1 LPALLV
7 VIIASIADNLIMDK
21 VFLQKF
27 AIRVKEIRKAKGLVQ
42 DDLDSDRISRST
54 VSNIEIAR
62 NDITLTKIKALADG
76 LGVEV
81 KELFDFK

>member
-1 LPALLV
+1 M
-7 VIIASIADNLIMDK
+7 IIASIADNLIMDK

-76 LGVEV
+76 LGVEI

>member
-27 AIRVKEIRKAKGLVQ
+27 AIRIKEIRKAKGLVQ

>member
-1 LPALLV
+1 M
-7 VIIASIADNLIMDK
+7 IIASIADNLIMDK

-27 AIRVKEIRKAKGLVQ
+27 AIRIKEIRKAKGLVQ

>member
-1 LPALLV
+1 M
-7 VIIASIADNLIMDK
+7 IIASIADNLIMDK